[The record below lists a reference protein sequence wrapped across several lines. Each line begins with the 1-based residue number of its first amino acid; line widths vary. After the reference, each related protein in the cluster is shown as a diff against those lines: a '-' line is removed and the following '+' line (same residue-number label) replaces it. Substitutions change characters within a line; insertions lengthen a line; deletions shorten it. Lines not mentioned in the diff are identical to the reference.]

1 MHARELIYS
10 LPERLK
16 ADSGKGISLIYHFR
30 ISGENGGDFTFEL
43 DNGKAAVKN
52 GLIGDPKCVVE
63 AKDTD
68 YEDVEYGRT
77 NAQMAVLF
85 GKIKVSNIG
94 SMLKFVEMFEK
105 VSG

>member
-1 MHARELIYS
+1 MTAKELILS
-10 LPERLK
+10 LPSRIKPE
-16 ADSGKGISLIYHFR
+16 AGKGINIIFHFI
-30 ISGENGGDFTFEL
+30 ISGDNGGSF
-43 DNGKAAVKN
+43 NVKVDDGVCTVQA
-52 GLIGDPKCVVE
+52 GLTGDPKCVVE
-63 AKDTD
+63 TSSTD

-105 VSG
+105 AQ